1 MVCPVLTDELLPGRS
16 RIASLDTKSIEEVG
30 FTSIRSEPER
40 PGSAAGAQLQ
50 SSSVADR
57 DGNARKRLFL
67 LDGHSLSYR
76 AYFALPTSLATS
88 TGQITNAVYGFTSML
103 IKLLGEER
111 PDYIAVAFDL
121 GRPTVRLEKYA
132 EYKAGR
138 AETPDEFRQQLGLI
152 LEVVETLGIPI
163 VRTEGHEADDAIA
176 TLALRAAEEGI
187 DAVIVTADRDFFQI
201 VRPGIT
207 VLFNR
212 RGISDIVTYDE
223 AAVTE
228 RFGLPPEKYL
238 EYVALK
244 GDASDNIPGIP
255 GVGEKTASKLVQ
267 DYGSTEELLKH
278 TDELK
283 PKLREAISS
292 AGEQLALN
300 KELARLETDL
310 ELGIT
315 PQECVMGEW
324 DVDAVRRLF
333 TSLEFRTLF
342 ERLEEVGRSLKP
354 AVEVAE
360 LDLRRV
366 APKELAGSLSGT
378 APRGVALKTEGTRI
392 RELAVSPGG
401 GQAVVAEL
409 GASAQAAGFLA
420 DPKRPKWVH
429 DVKEMETAVL
439 AAGGELDGVGADTL
453 LAAYLL
459 DPGAAEYPLDD
470 LCRRYL
476 GSDVLGSEGDGEQQQ
491 EGLFAEDDLSTA
503 ADAAAIA
510 LLAPVLEERID
521 RAGLRDLLD
530 RVELP
535 LADVLA
541 RMQARGVALD
551 VSYLEE
557 MAERVRDRMATL
569 QRDIYDAAGEE
580 FNLNSPPQLR
590 AILYDKLGLSPGKK
604 TPKGQLS
611 TDASVLEKL
620 RDAHPI
626 VDKLLAWR
634 ELDKLNSTYLEA
646 LPRLVDPKTHRV
658 HTTFMQ
664 AVASTG
670 RLSSTNPNLQNVPVR
685 GELGRQIRRAFVPGS
700 EDQLIMVADYS
711 QIELRILAHLS
722 RDAGLM
728 AAFES
733 GTDIHTATAARV
745 FGLPDDRVDP
755 ESRRRAKMVNYGLA
769 YGMNAFG
776 LASRLDIAPDEAQ
789 AFIDAYFASF
799 PEIREYLDRQV
810 ARASAEGFTETLLG
824 RRRYVPER
832 QAANPRIRDLGRR
845 MALNAPIQGS
855 ASDVFKLA
863 MIRVDRALQASE
875 LDCHM
880 LLTVH
885 DELVFEVAADHV
897 EEAAALVK
905 AEMEAAETLAVPLR
919 ADLGW
924 GPNWAEAAPAGH

>member
-1 MVCPVLTDELLPGRS
+1 
-16 RIASLDTKSIEEVG
+16 
-30 FTSIRSEPER
+30 
-40 PGSAAGAQLQ
+40 
-50 SSSVADR
+50 VADPGAR
-57 DGNARKRLFL
+57 PEQEPDQDGRKRLFL

-76 AYFALPTSLATS
+76 AFFALPTSLATT

-111 PDYIAVAFDL
+111 PDYIAVAFDV

-138 AETPDEFRQQLGLI
+138 AEAPDEFRQQLGLI
-152 LEVVETLGIPI
+152 VEVLETLRIPI

-176 TLALRAAEEGI
+176 TLALRAAEQGI
-187 DAVIVTADRDFFQI
+187 DVVIVTADRDFFQI

-212 RGISDIVTYDE
+212 KGISDIVRYDE
-223 AAVTE
+223 QAVTE
-228 RFGLPPEKYL
+228 RFGLPPGKYL

-244 GDASDNIPGIP
+244 GDASDNIPGVP

-267 DYGSTEELLKH
+267 DYGSVEELLKH

-283 PKLREAISS
+283 PKLRESISA
-292 AGEQLALN
+292 AGDQLALN
-300 KELARLETDL
+300 KELATLETDL
-310 ELGIT
+310 DLDIT
-315 PQECVMGEW
+315 PEEAVMGEW

-366 APKELAGSLSGT
+366 PVKELSKSLSGT
-378 APRGVALKTEGTRI
+378 SPRGVAVKTEGARI
-392 RELAVSPGG
+392 SELAVSPGG

-420 DPKRPKWVH
+420 DPKKPKWVH
-429 DVKEMETAVL
+429 DVKQLETAVV
-439 AAGGELDGVGADTL
+439 AAGGELEGATFDTL

-459 DPGAAEYPLDD
+459 DPAASEYPLDE
-470 LCRRYL
+470 LCRQYL
-476 GSDVLGSEGDGEQQQ
+476 GSDVLGTESEGEQPEQ
-491 EGLFAEDDLSTA
+491 EGLFAEDDLTA
-503 ADAAAIA
+503 AAHAAAIA
-510 LLAPVLEERID
+510 LLAPALEERVD

-535 LADVLA
+535 LAAVLA

-551 VSYLEE
+551 VEYLEE
-557 MAERVRDRMATL
+557 MAESVRDRMATL
-569 QRDIYDAAGEE
+569 QQQIYDAAGEE

-626 VDKLLAWR
+626 VDALLAWR

-646 LPRLVDPKTHRV
+646 LPRLVDPETHRV

-664 AVASTG
+664 TVAATG

-700 EDQLIMVADYS
+700 ESQVILVADYS

-722 RDAGLM
+722 GDEGLTQ
-728 AAFES
+728 AFAS

-745 FGLPDDRVDP
+745 FGLPEDHVDP

-789 AFIDAYFASF
+789 EFIDAYFESF
-799 PEIREYLDRQV
+799 PNIREYLDRQV

-824 RRRYVPER
+824 RRRYVPEL
-832 QAANPRIRDLGRR
+832 QAANPRVRDLGRR
-845 MALNAPIQGS
+845 IALNAPIQGS

-863 MIRVDRALQASE
+863 MIRVDRALRGSE

-885 DELVFEVAADHV
+885 DELVFEVAATEV
-897 EEAAALVK
+897 GEAAALVK
-905 AEMEAAETLAVPLR
+905 GEMEAGEQLSVPLR

-924 GPNWAEAAPAGH
+924 GSNWAEAAPAGH